1 MNILN
6 LEKVIKSYS
15 EKILLNNISLGINE
29 GDKIGVIG
37 VNGTGKSTLL
47 KIIAGTEIPD
57 GGKVIKAN
65 NINIEYLPQTPI
77 FRDGESVLDN
87 VFRGDTRGMK
97 ELREYETLIQKAI
110 ENPENKL
117 IQTELMNTTSKI
129 DAMDLWN
136 LENEAKSILIQLGIN
151 DFKQEVNTLSG
162 GQKKRVAMAGALIN
176 PANLLILDE
185 PTNHIDNATVDWLE
199 KYLIKFT
206 GSLIMVTHDRYF
218 LDRVSNRIIELD
230 GGNLYSYKA
239 NYSQFLNLK
248 LEREDMEQATERKRK
263 SILQVELE
271 WIRRGAKARSTKQK
285 ARIERYEDM
294 KAISSPATKE
304 NVEINSISSR
314 LGKKIIAINNIS
326 KSYNNQKLIEDFSY
340 IVLRNDR
347 IGIIGNNGCGKSTL
361 LKLLAKIIETDKGN
375 IDIGETV
382 KIGFFTQEGEDI
394 DENLK
399 IIEYIRQTAEYINT
413 PDGKITA
420 SQMLEKFLFPSHL
433 QYTPISK
440 LSGGEKRRL
449 YLLNILINSPNILFL
464 DEPTNDLD
472 IQTLT
477 ILEEY
482 LDTFQGA
489 VIVVS
494 HDRYF
499 LDRVVN
505 KIFSFQSQNIKQYEG
520 NYSDY
525 AEAIELELQTKEILQ
540 TKQQPIKKIIDIPQK
555 LKFTFNEQRE
565 FEQIDNIIVELE
577 NEIIEINKKMEQS
590 LSNYILLEELT
601 QEKEKKETQLERVMN
616 RWLYLNDLADKIKS
630 QNY

>member
-1 MNILN
+1 MNILSTD
-6 LEKVIKSYS
+6 KIVKSYS

-47 KIIAGTEIPD
+47 KIIAGAETPD
-57 GGKVIKAN
+57 DGKIIRAN
-65 NINIEYLPQTPI
+65 NIRVEYLPQTPI

-87 VFRGDTRGMK
+87 VFKGNTKGMK
-97 ELREYETLIQKAI
+97 ELREYETLIQKAV
-110 ENPENKL
+110 ENPEDKL
-117 IQTELMNTTSKI
+117 IQTELMNATSKI
-129 DAMDLWN
+129 DSMHLWN
-136 LENEAKSILIQLGIN
+136 IENEAKSILIQLGIN
-151 DFKQEVNTLSG
+151 DFKQEVNKLSG
-162 GQKKRVAMAGALIN
+162 GQKKRVAMAGVLIN
-176 PANLLILDE
+176 PADLLILDE
-185 PTNHIDNATVDWLE
+185 PTNHIDNDTVDWLE

-230 GGNLYSYKA
+230 EGNLYSYKA
-239 NYSQFLNLK
+239 NYSQFLELK
-248 LEREDMEQATERKRK
+248 SEREDMENATERKRQ
-263 SILQVELE
+263 SILQIELE
-271 WIRRGAKARSTKQK
+271 WIKRGARARSTKQK
-285 ARIERYEDM
+285 ARIDRYEDM
-294 KAISSPATKE
+294 KAISSPSTKE
-304 NVEINSISSR
+304 NVEMNSVSSR
-314 LGKKIIAINNIS
+314 LGKKIIEINNIS
-326 KSYNNQKLIEDFSY
+326 KSYNNQKLIENFSY

-361 LKLLAKIIETDKGN
+361 LKLMAKIIETDKGN

-382 KIGFFTQEGEDI
+382 KIGFFTQEGEEM

-399 IIEYIRQTAEYINT
+399 IIEYIKQTAEYINT

-449 YLLNILINSPNILFL
+449 YLLHILIDAPNILFL

-505 KIFSFQSQNIKQYEG
+505 KIFSFQSQSIKQYEG
-520 NYSDY
+520 SYSDY
-525 AEAIELELQTKEILQ
+525 AEDIEVELQTKEILQ
-540 TKQQPIKKIIDIPQK
+540 IKQPSIKKNIDTPYK
-555 LKFTFNEQRE
+555 LKFTFNEKRE
-565 FEQIDNIIVELE
+565 FEQIDNTIAELE
-577 NEIIEINKKMEQS
+577 NIILEINKKIEELS
-590 LSNYILLEELT
+590 SNYILLQELI
-601 QEKEKKETQLERVMN
+601 QEKEKREAQLETVMN
-616 RWLYLNDLADKIKS
+616 RWLYLNDLADKIAS
-630 QNY
+630 NNC